1 MQVILFHTITIIL
14 TILFTKY
21 NKQLLRCLS
30 ISKEETMKTFCCRW
44 ISNRWRPILKHEMGV
59 SSPDNSSERSLQI
72 CVIHFQH
79 RFPAKCFRL
88 EPCVNKTLYIWTRGI
103 KWKTTGKH
111 FQINNPLVYKQTL
124 TTTERFNKHYS
135 QLKKLFS

>member
-21 NKQLLRCLS
+21 IKQLLRCLS

-59 SSPDNSSERSLQI
+59 SSPDNSSERQNWTISLQI
-72 CVIHFQH
+72 CVIHFQY

-103 KWKTTGKH
+103 KWKTTGKT
-111 FQINNPLVYKQTL
+111 FSNKQPLSLQANINNNWKI
-124 TTTERFNKHYS
+124 
-135 QLKKLFS
+135 